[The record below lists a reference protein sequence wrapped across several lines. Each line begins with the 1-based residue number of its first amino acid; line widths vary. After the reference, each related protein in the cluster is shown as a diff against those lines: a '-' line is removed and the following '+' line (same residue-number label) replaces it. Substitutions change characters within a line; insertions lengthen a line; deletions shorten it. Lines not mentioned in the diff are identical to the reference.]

1 MEQDD
6 TVVYDL
12 SDFIKLREEGKLNN
26 EKKAP
31 LINPVREYTLD
42 GEFIRMWNNINQIT
56 IAFGVPYNA
65 IRSCIRGKK
74 LSVKGRIFLQDLD
87 KIEDRMLLIQKE
99 KERQELIKSAEE
111 EYKKTCQ
118 INVYTSSG
126 EFLRSCC
133 SISEASRIYAI
144 SKSSIESNLRGR
156 ASVTNGLCFLHSDE
170 DIADRLKKIRKRKTH
185 KKNL

>member
-6 TVVYDL
+6 TIVYDL
-12 SDFIKLREEGKLNN
+12 SDFTKLREEGKLN
-26 EKKAP
+26 EKKSP
-31 LINPVREYTLD
+31 LVNPVREYTLD
-42 GEFIRMWNNINQIT
+42 GKFIRIWNSINQIAT
-56 IAFGVPYNA
+56 AFGVPHSA
-65 IRSCIRGKK
+65 IHSCIRGKR

-87 KIEDRMLLIQKE
+87 KVEDRLLLIQKE

-126 EFLRSCC
+126 EFLRSCY
-133 SISEASRIYAI
+133 SIAEASRIYAI
-144 SKSSIESNLRGR
+144 PKSSIDNSLRGQ
-156 ASVTNGLCFLHSDE
+156 ASVTNGLCFLRSDE
-170 DIADRLKKIRKRKTH
+170 DITDRLKKIKKRKTH